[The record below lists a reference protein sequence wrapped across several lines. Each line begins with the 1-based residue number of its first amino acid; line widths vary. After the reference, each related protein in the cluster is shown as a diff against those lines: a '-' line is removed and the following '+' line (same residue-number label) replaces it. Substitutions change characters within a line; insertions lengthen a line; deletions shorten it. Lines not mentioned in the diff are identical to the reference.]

1 MKDFYQ
7 ILGISHNASK
17 DDIKKA
23 YRDLAHK
30 YHPDKKGGNE
40 DRFKE
45 INEAY
50 HTLADDQ
57 KRAQYD
63 RFGRTF
69 DQTAWG
75 GDFSGWPGGGPHSP
89 GADFGFEDFGGAMHD
104 IFEDFFGFG
113 AGTRR
118 ERRGRDIALD
128 LEISFEEA
136 VFGVERRVLLRKVAV
151 CEICAGTGVAAGA
164 KETTCDRCKGSGTI
178 HSTKRSLFGS
188 ITRLAECTACHG
200 RGKIPER
207 VCATCHGKGTL
218 PKSGEV
224 IIEVPAGVK
233 DGEMT
238 RLEGEG
244 EAITNGIAG
253 DLYARIH
260 VRPHKTLR
268 RMGRDLLM
276 KLDIPLSDALLGGER
291 EIETLDG
298 KVKIKIPVGITQGEV
313 LKVRGKGIPSARAP
327 LSAEGV
333 SRGDLLIEI
342 NVRYPEKLSPRAKKL
357 VEELRNEGW

>member
-1 MKDFYQ
+1 MKDYYH
-7 ILGISHNASK
+7 ILGIARNATK

-50 HTLADDQ
+50 HTLADEQ

-63 RFGRTF
+63 RFGKTS
-69 DQTAWG
+69 DQTSWG
-75 GDFSGWPGGGPHSP
+75 GDFSGWSGN
-89 GADFGFEDFGGAMHD
+89 GAEWQGSGDFGGAMHD
-104 IFEDFFGFG
+104 IFEDFFGFNG
-113 AGTRR
+113 GKNR

-128 LEISFEEA
+128 LEVSFEEA
-136 VFGVERRVLLRKVAV
+136 VFGVERKVLLRKVAACEV
-151 CEICAGTGVAAGA
+151 CGGTGVAVGA
-164 KETTCDRCKGSGTI
+164 KETTCSRCKGSGTI

-188 ITRLAECTACHG
+188 ITRLAECTACRG

-207 VCATCHGKGTL
+207 VCETCHGKGTF

-224 IIEVPAGVK
+224 VIEVPTGIK
-233 DGEMT
+233 DGEMV

-244 EAITNGIAG
+244 EAMIHGTPG
-253 DLYARIH
+253 DLYVRIH
-260 VRPHKTLR
+260 VRTHKTLR
-268 RMGRDLLM
+268 RMGRDLMM
-276 KLDIPLSDALLGGER
+276 KLDIPLSEALLGGDR

-298 KVKIKIPVGITQGEV
+298 KLKIKIPAGVAEGEV
-313 LKVRGKGIPSARAP
+313 LKVRGKGIPSAQAGP
-327 LSAEGV
+327 FSGSA

-342 NVRYPEKLSPRAKKL
+342 HVRYPQKISAHAKKL

>member
-1 MKDFYQ
+1 MKDYYH
-7 ILGISHNASK
+7 ILGIARNATK

-40 DRFKE
+40 ERFKE

-50 HTLADDQ
+50 HALADDQ

-63 RFGRTF
+63 RFGKTS

-75 GDFSGWPGGGPHSP
+75 GDFSGWQ
-89 GADFGFEDFGGAMHD
+89 GFEDMGGAMHD
-104 IFEDFFGFG
+104 IFEDFFGFNEG
-113 AGTRR
+113 KNR

-128 LEISFEEA
+128 LEVSFEEA
-136 VFGVERRVLLRKVAV
+136 VFGVGRRVLLRKIAACEV
-151 CEICAGTGVAAGA
+151 CGGTGVALGA
-164 KETTCDRCKGSGTI
+164 KETTCGRCKGSGTI
-178 HSTKRSLFGS
+178 HTTKRSLFGS
-188 ITRLAECTACHG
+188 ITRLAECTACRG

-207 VCATCHGKGTL
+207 VCETCHGKGML

-224 IIEVPAGVK
+224 VIEVPAGVK
-233 DGEMT
+233 DGEMI

-244 EAITNGIAG
+244 EAMMNGTAG
-253 DLYARIH
+253 DLYVRIH
-260 VRPHKTLR
+260 VRTHKTLR
-268 RMGRDLLM
+268 RVGRDLTM
-276 KLDIPLSDALLGGER
+276 KLDIALSEALLGGDR

-298 KVKIKIPVGITQGEV
+298 KLKIKIPTGVAEGEV
-313 LKVRGKGIPSARAP
+313 LKVRGKGIPSAQAGSSF
-327 LSAEGV
+327 SAGI

-342 NVRYPEKLSPRAKKL
+342 HVRYPQKLSLRAKKL

>member
-1 MKDFYQ
+1 MKDYYQ
-7 ILGISHNASK
+7 ILGIARDATK
-17 DDIKKA
+17 DEIKKA

-50 HTLADDQ
+50 HTLTDDQ

-63 RFGRTF
+63 RFGKTF

-75 GDFSGWPGGGPHSP
+75 GDFSGWSRGGEG
-89 GADFGFEDFGGAMHD
+89 GQGFEDFGGAMHD

-113 AGTRR
+113 SRQGEAK
-118 ERRGRDIALD
+118 RGRDIALD

-136 VFGVERRVLLRKVAV
+136 VFGVERRVLLRKIAA
-151 CEICAGTGVAAGA
+151 CEICGGTGVAAGA
-164 KETTCDRCKGSGTI
+164 KEITCGRCKGSGTI
-178 HSTKRSLFGS
+178 HSSRRSLFGS
-188 ITRLAECTACHG
+188 ITRLAECTACRG

-207 VCATCHGKGTL
+207 VCETCHGKGTL

-224 IIEVPAGVK
+224 VIGVPSGVK
-233 DGEMT
+233 DGEMI

-244 EAITNGIAG
+244 EAVTNGVAG
-253 DLYARIH
+253 DLYVRIH

-276 KLDIPLSDALLGGER
+276 KMDIPLSQALLGGER
-291 EIETLDG
+291 DVETLDG
-298 KVKIKIPVGITQGEV
+298 SLKIKIPAGVAEGEV
-313 LKVRGKGIPSARAP
+313 LKVRGKGIPSARRAGSP
-327 LSAEGV
+327 FAGGEG

-342 NVRYPEKLSPRAKKL
+342 HVRYPQKISPHAKKL
-357 VEELRNEGW
+357 VEELRGEGW

>member
-1 MKDFYQ
+1 MKDYYQ
-7 ILGISHNASK
+7 ILGIARNASK

-30 YHPDKKGGNE
+30 YHPDKKGGSE
-40 DRFKE
+40 ERFKE

-63 RFGRTF
+63 RFGKTF

-75 GDFSGWPGGGPHSP
+75 GDFSGWSGSGMGGQ
-89 GADFGFEDFGGAMHD
+89 GFEDFGGAMHD
-104 IFEDFFGFG
+104 IFEDFFGFN

-128 LEISFEEA
+128 LEVSFEEA
-136 VFGVERRVLLRKVAV
+136 VFGVERRVLLRKVAACEV
-151 CEICAGTGVAAGA
+151 CGGTGVAAGA
-164 KETTCDRCKGSGTI
+164 KEITCSRCKGSGTI

-188 ITRLAECTACHG
+188 ITRLAECAACRG
-200 RGKIPER
+200 RGKIPEH
-207 VCATCHGKGTL
+207 VCETCHGKGML

-224 IIEVPAGVK
+224 VIGVPAGIK
-233 DGEMT
+233 DSEMV

-244 EAITNGIAG
+244 EAMMNGTAG
-253 DLYARIH
+253 DLYVRIH

-268 RMGRDLLM
+268 RVGRDLTM
-276 KLDIPLSDALLGGER
+276 KLEIPLSDALLGGDR
-291 EIETLDG
+291 EVETLDG
-298 KVKIKIPVGITQGEV
+298 KLKIKIPAGITQGEV
-313 LKVRGKGIPSARAP
+313 LKVRGKGIPSAHAG
-327 LSAEGV
+327 SSFSGGA

-342 NVRYPEKLSPRAKKL
+342 HVRYPEKLSSRAKKL
-357 VEELRNEGW
+357 VEELRSEGW

>member
-1 MKDFYQ
+1 MKDYYQ
-7 ILGISHNASK
+7 VLGIARDASK

-57 KRAQYD
+57 KRAHYD
-63 RFGRTF
+63 RFGSAGAGF

-75 GDFSGWPGGGPHSP
+75 GDFSGWSGSGMGGQ
-89 GADFGFEDFGGAMHD
+89 GFEDFGGAMHD
-104 IFEDFFGFG
+104 IFEDFFGFNG
-113 AGTRR
+113 GVPR

-151 CEICAGTGVAAGA
+151 CEICGGTGVAAGA
-164 KETTCDRCKGSGTI
+164 KETICGRCKGSGTI
-178 HSTKRSLFGS
+178 HSVKRSLFGS

-207 VCATCHGKGTL
+207 VCETCHGKGTL

-224 IIEVPAGVK
+224 VIEVPAGVK
-233 DGEMT
+233 DGEMM

-244 EAITNGIAG
+244 EAMINGIAG

-268 RMGRDLLM
+268 RVGRDLLM

-298 KVKIKIPVGITQGEV
+298 KLKIKIPAGITQGEV
-313 LKVRGKGIPSARAP
+313 LKVRGKGIPSAHAP
-327 LSAEGV
+327 LGGGGAN
-333 SRGDLLIEI
+333 RGDLLIEVS
-342 NVRYPEKLSPRAKKL
+342 VRYPERLSPRAKKL

>member
-1 MKDFYQ
+1 MKDYYH
-7 ILGISHNASK
+7 ILGIARNATK

-57 KRAQYD
+57 KRAHYD
-63 RFGRTF
+63 RFGSAGAGF

-75 GDFSGWPGGGPHSP
+75 GDFSGWGG
-89 GADFGFEDFGGAMHD
+89 EDFGGAMHD
-104 IFEDFFGFG
+104 IFEDFFGFNTG
-113 AGTRR
+113 ARR

-136 VFGVERRVLLRKVAV
+136 VFGVERRVLLRKVVA
-151 CEICAGTGVAAGA
+151 CEICGGTGVAAGA
-164 KETTCDRCKGSGTI
+164 KESSCGRCKGSGTI

-188 ITRLAECTACHG
+188 ITRLAECTACRG

-207 VCATCHGKGTL
+207 VCEICHGNGTL

-224 IIEVPAGVK
+224 VIEVPNGVK
-233 DGEMT
+233 DGEMI

-244 EAITNGIAG
+244 EAVMNGTAG
-253 DLYARIH
+253 DLYVRIH

-268 RMGRDLLM
+268 RVGRDLTM

-291 EIETLDG
+291 EVETLDG
-298 KVKIKIPVGITQGEV
+298 KLKIKIPAGITQGEV
-313 LKVRGKGIPSARAP
+313 LKVRGKGIPSAHAGSP
-327 LSAEGV
+327 FSGGA
-333 SRGDLLIEI
+333 SRGDLLIEVH
-342 NVRYPEKLSPRAKKL
+342 VRYPERLSQRAKKL